1 MQSRI
6 DIKSMI
12 IGILTCL
19 YIFLLVRISNETK
32 YAKEGHTHE
41 FAEDGHDHAYS
52 EEGHTHNYAEKGHTH
67 FPVRFRWHVHDANDI
82 DDLEQWHDHFG
93 H

>member
-19 YIFLLVRISNETK
+19 YIFLLVRISNETT

>member
-52 EEGHTHNYAEKGHTH
+52 EEGHTHNYIKNVYRHS
-67 FPVRFRWHVHDANDI
+67 PDQVKWHVHDANDI